1 MIQMMQMRDRALGSL
16 VNDVNQVLSQ
26 SPSRA
31 QVAVVDVSCLD
42 TSTSHIPP
50 SQESDIW
57 GGMSSPLLAP
67 YWMPQLLHFLV
78 PTQPVEDNNDLA
90 NQNNP
95 FLRSLPPTIWQGCTY
110 VIYHGAS
117 ASDAGVYQTWA
128 KVSVLTGPGPPWS
141 DRSIFKKFL
150 SIVQAQ
156 ESFSEATCCGLITA
170 LMASLPND
178 GYECWVVTR
187 GFKPG
192 LYTKQTCE
200 TNLQSCK
207 TKNQIQQGC
216 VAKAFM
222 RVYEILFQIF
232 LEPSKGSKIS
242 HFGHIFWREKL

>member
-1 MIQMMQMRDRALGSL
+1 MHVKPEPKLETISPSASQPTTPRKSRGIQDVYEEAMIQMMQMRDRALGSL

-31 QVAVVDVSCLD
+31 QVAVVDPRIRHLGWNELSSFGAILD
-42 TSTSHIPP
+42 ATAASFP
-50 SQESDIW
+50 
-57 GGMSSPLLAP
+57 GA
-67 YWMPQLLHFLV
+67 
-78 PTQPVEDNNDLA
+78 QPVEDDNDLA
-90 NQNNP
+90 NQNDP

-110 VIYHGAS
+110 VVYHGAS

-128 KVSVLTGPGPPWS
+128 EVSVLIGPGPPWS

-178 GYECWVVTR
+178 GYECWVVTH

-192 LYTKQTCE
+192 LYTKHSVFVT
-200 TNLQSCK
+200 TGLAFSGGTYRPFIGADTK
-207 TKNQIQQGC
+207 T
-216 VAKAFM
+216 
-222 RVYEILFQIF
+222 
-232 LEPSKGSKIS
+232 
-242 HFGHIFWREKL
+242 